1 MIQSPLMPKSLLN
14 FSGKS
19 SKIVHRGVRAIMTGD
34 AYRGM
39 ASLFVFPSL
48 PEQNRSAC
56 CASGDLSA
64 CGYCLLAQM
73 LVLAK

>member
-1 MIQSPLMPKSLLN
+1 
-14 FSGKS
+14 
-19 SKIVHRGVRAIMTGD
+19 MTGD

-39 ASLFVFPSL
+39 ASLFVSLSL

-64 CGYCLLAQM
+64 QYERRRIAVAIIS
-73 LVLAK
+73 LVLIAKK